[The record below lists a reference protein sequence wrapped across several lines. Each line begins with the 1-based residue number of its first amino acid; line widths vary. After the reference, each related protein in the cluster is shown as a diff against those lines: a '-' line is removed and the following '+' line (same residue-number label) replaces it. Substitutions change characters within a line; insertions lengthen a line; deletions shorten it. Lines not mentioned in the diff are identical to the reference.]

1 MSPTLSSRR
10 LISDGEMPIFCA
22 DASMAS
28 TVKARRSN
36 SGDVV
41 FMVVGVEVALS
52 AFEQVRGKVREKT
65 YLCSM
70 ERKKKILFVCHG
82 NICRS
87 PMAEFI
93 MKDLVRK
100 AGLEGRIFID
110 SAAVSYE
117 EQGNGIYHPAKLTLS
132 SHNVPFSEH
141 YAHRIDDAE
150 ASRFDLVVIMDS
162 SNRRLISRLLSPEN
176 MKKVH
181 MMMEYAGESSVRTS
195 L

>member
-1 MSPTLSSRR
+1 MYS
-10 LISDGEMPIFCA
+10 II
-22 DASMAS
+22 
-28 TVKARRSN
+28 
-36 SGDVV
+36 
-41 FMVVGVEVALS
+41 
-52 AFEQVRGKVREKT
+52 
-65 YLCSM
+65 
-70 ERKKKILFVCHG
+70 FVCHG

-141 YAHRIDDAE
+141 YAHRIDEAE

-181 MMMEYAGESSVRTS
+181 MMMEYAGESSVRDVSDPWYSGNFEKTFSDLLAGCKGLLSRIISDS
-195 L
+195 LLDK

>member
-1 MSPTLSSRR
+1 MYS
-10 LISDGEMPIFCA
+10 II
-22 DASMAS
+22 
-28 TVKARRSN
+28 
-36 SGDVV
+36 
-41 FMVVGVEVALS
+41 
-52 AFEQVRGKVREKT
+52 
-65 YLCSM
+65 
-70 ERKKKILFVCHG
+70 FVCHG

-141 YAHRIDDAE
+141 YAHRIDNAE

-181 MMMEYAGESSVRTS
+181 MMMEYAGKSSVVSDPWYTGDFERTYRDIAEGCEGLLRQLS
-195 L
+195 AGSGFVAEQ